1 MIDYLEENDKTRN
14 EIILNRRGIHQLI
27 APAGAGKSSTII
39 ARIVNTLKDEP
50 SAIIVGFA
58 FNNFASEQLN
68 FRLKKALEKE
78 GLSSLS
84 KNIFIG
90 TIHQFCLNYLKKYNP
105 HFSDYTVL
113 DDMTRFAF
121 VSKKNNYNTLELYS
135 LPKLDL
141 PFYNKTRQN
150 TRRVQTINVFLKSCD
165 IVREEDEDVNALS
178 ASKEFVTSYL
188 KYLEL
193 LDNNNYFDFSGLL
206 YRFVS
211 EIKLNIDFKNQ
222 IKESFDY
229 LIVDEYQ
236 DINSIQEEIIK
247 ILSNESNL
255 LVVGDEDQTIYQFRG
270 SNINHFL
277 TFPDRYPNVQK
288 HLFTINYRSS
298 SSIVQLS
305 DGLVKINQNR
315 TNKSIFP
322 NPHNI
327 IHVEEGDLIMKSF
340 DNDEEE
346 LRAICLD
353 IKNKI
358 SLDFENS
365 KKDRFCITPSDICI
379 LVRTNSSAKRVSEIF
394 LKEGIPFV
402 SSNPGLLLSQP
413 EIKFI
418 IDCIFFVFDLIPGMG
433 QYIEDVPLVR
443 MYQDIFDINEF
454 EDGYFSD
461 VYFMSNYE
469 STFNLYSS
477 SDFFDNLIKYRESFE
492 KIKTFELQKFYH
504 GLLSVIGSERFDFNL
519 NQLNN
524 LSKFSS
530 VISSFESNY
539 SQPKK
544 SDIFQFVEFLWGYV
558 MDNTEIGGFEKNVSN
573 QNAVNIITIHK
584 AKGLEFPVVYIPHLI
599 KKLFPAFSHKPVL
612 FLKEDLEL
620 LKKYQGEIEDE
631 RRLFYVALTRAEKFL
646 WLSYSHKTKDVNS
659 LPSNFIKELD
669 LALFNASDTTA
680 RTKNTYP
687 QKSFDDTL
695 ITNQGELRYYIQC
708 PYSYHL
714 RFGLGFD
721 PFLPFSYGYG
731 KQIHKIIDILHKKFN
746 SKQPTKEDINKI
758 VDEEFFLRFSTGELY
773 QNMKKSALNLLWS
786 YVEDNPSFF
795 QSLTQTEVQFEYF
808 IDDSI
813 VKGSIDLISKEGNEN
828 ILIDVK
834 TDENTDFKKY
844 IDQVRIY
851 TLACNENLGIK
862 INKAFIYEIK
872 ENVRH
877 KIEIESND
885 LIASRQKYINVLN
898 GIKSNNYT
906 PNPSKECLS
915 CDMKML
921 CKYKTTSSC

>member
-1 MIDYLEENDKTRN
+1 VIDHLEENDRTRN
-14 EIILNRRGIHQLI
+14 EIILNRKGIHQLI

-39 ARIVNTLKDEP
+39 SRIVNTIKDEP
-50 SAIIVGFA
+50 SARIIGFA
-58 FNNFASEQLN
+58 FNNFAAEHLN
-68 FRLKKALEKE
+68 LRLKKALEKE
-78 GLSSLS
+78 GLSLLS

-90 TIHQFCLNYLKKYNP
+90 TIHQFCLDYLKKYNP
-105 HFSDYTVL
+105 HFSDYNLL

-121 VSKKNNYNTLELYS
+121 VSKKNNYNGIELYS
-135 LPKLDL
+135 LPKLNL
-141 PFYNKTRQN
+141 PFYNKTRQH

-165 IVREEDEDVNALS
+165 IVREEDKDVNDLS

-193 LDNNNYFDFSGLL
+193 LENNNYFDFSGLL

-211 EIKLNIDFKNQ
+211 EVNLNIDFKKQ

-236 DINSIQEEIIK
+236 DINNIQEEIIK
-247 ILSNESNL
+247 TLSNESNL

-270 SNINHFL
+270 SNIKHFL
-277 TFPDRYPNVQK
+277 TFTDRYPNVQK

-298 SSIVQLS
+298 SSIVKLS
-305 DGLVKINQNR
+305 DGLVKNNLDR

-322 NPHNI
+322 NPNNI
-327 IHVEEGDLIMKSF
+327 IQVEEGDLIMRSF

-346 LRAICLD
+346 LKAICLD
-353 IKNKI
+353 IKNKLSI
-358 SLDFENS
+358 DFENS
-365 KKDRFCITPSDICI
+365 KKEKFRISPSDICV

-394 LKEGIPFV
+394 LKDGIPFV
-402 SSNPGLLLSQP
+402 SSSPGLLLSQP

-433 QYIEDVPLVR
+433 EYIEDAPLVR
-443 MYQDIFDINEF
+443 MYQDIFDKNDF

-469 STFNLYSS
+469 STFNLFSS
-477 SDFFDNLIKYRESFE
+477 SDFFYNLTKFRDSFE
-492 KIKTFELQKFYH
+492 KIKTFELQKIYH
-504 GLLSVIGSERFDFNL
+504 GILSVIGSEKFEFAENHLKNL
-519 NQLNN
+519 G
-524 LSKFSS
+524 KFSS

-558 MDNTEIGGFEKNVSN
+558 MDNTEIGGFEKNVST

-584 AKGLEFPVVYIPHLI
+584 AKGLEFPVIYVPHLI
-599 KKLFPAFSHKPVL
+599 NKLFPSSTRKQVL
-612 FLKEDLEL
+612 YLKENLEFLKN
-620 LKKYQGEIEDE
+620 YQGSIEDE

-646 WLSYSHKTKDVNS
+646 WLSYSTETNGGIS
-659 LPSNFIKELD
+659 SPSEFFKELD
-669 LALFNASDTTA
+669 LSLFNVTDTTV
-680 RTKNTYP
+680 RTKNSYP
-687 QKSFDDTL
+687 LKAFDKTL

-708 PYSYHL
+708 PYSYYI
-714 RFGLGFD
+714 RFVLGFD

-731 KQIHKIIDILHKKFN
+731 EQIHKIIDLLHKRFN
-746 SKQPTKEDINKI
+746 SKQPTKGDIDKI
-758 VDEEFFLRFSTGELY
+758 VNEEFFLRFSTGELY
-773 QNMKKSALNLLWS
+773 ENMKKSALKLLWS
-786 YVEDNPSFF
+786 YVENNTFFF
-795 QSLTQTEVQFEYF
+795 QSLTQTEVQFEYL
-808 IDDSI
+808 IDDSL

-834 TDENTDFKKY
+834 TDETTDFKKY
-844 IDQVRIY
+844 IDQLRIY
-851 TLACNENLGIK
+851 TLACNENLGIR

-877 KIEIESND
+877 KIEID
-885 LIASRQKYINVLN
+885 TDALKDSRQKYINVLD
-898 GIKSNNYT
+898 GIKSKNFT
-906 PNPSKECLS
+906 PRPSIECSS
-915 CDMKML
+915 CDMRML
-921 CKYKTTSSC
+921 CRYKM